1 MSNAGLNG
9 KILRFLL
16 PVLAII
22 GIAISLELT
31 YVYYNA
37 NFVPGSAPS
46 FCAINS
52 TIDCDAVART
62 EFSTFL
68 GIPLSVY
75 GLFFYIWVLKV
86 TLIPYFNLPFLKDFK
101 NPKSYIFSAASISV
115 IVSVILGFIS
125 SNLIHKICILC
136 YVSYLVNIAILLV
149 SKSGASFMSH
159 YENTVKD
166 GINILSK
173 PFWLIAVIIF
183 TLLASAGLY
192 YSNTSKIFMPKNE
205 GINLANNVSPGGTKS
220 YSGNILGSKNPKL
233 IIHEYTDFECPY
245 CSISNMML
253 HRLVSEVPDV
263 QVVHHD
269 FPLGGACNPK
279 VNNPAHKNSC
289 LAALYARAA
298 EKQGKKWALIDLL
311 FENQQD
317 LSEEKILK
325 LAKELNLNME
335 QLKKDAHNPLA
346 KKQLKA
352 DINRAINTGIEATPS
367 YLIGIKKHEGLMPY
381 PELKEMALKYT
392 K

>member
-1 MSNAGLNG
+1 M
-9 KILRFLL
+9 
-16 PVLAII
+16 
-22 GIAISLELT
+22 
-31 YVYYNA
+31 
-37 NFVPGSAPS
+37 
-46 FCAINS
+46 
-52 TIDCDAVART
+52 
-62 EFSTFL
+62 
-68 GIPLSVY
+68 
-75 GLFFYIWVLKV
+75 
-86 TLIPYFNLPFLKDFK
+86 
-101 NPKSYIFSAASISV
+101 
-115 IVSVILGFIS
+115 
-125 SNLIHKICILC
+125 
-136 YVSYLVNIAILLV
+136 
-149 SKSGASFMSH
+149 
-159 YENTVKD
+159 
-166 GINILSK
+166 
-173 PFWLIAVIIF
+173 
-183 TLLASAGLY
+183 
-192 YSNTSKIFMPKNE
+192 
-205 GINLANNVSPGGTKS
+205 
-220 YSGNILGSKNPKL
+220 
-233 IIHEYTDFECPY
+233 
-245 CSISNMML
+245 
-253 HRLVSEVPDV
+253 